1 MSVSRTRRLGP
12 TPADVEF
19 KSMDEQVEIVPLV
32 KVPVIDSID
41 GSSNRWGP
49 LVPPQKAS
57 VPLWFAVHLKKK
69 RKCRIMVPRWLG
81 QAALEETL
89 RQELTDEQFSDLPRT
104 YLEVSKVLLEVAS
117 DDFPQPDKVRILLK
131 DIREARQSKVR
142 AGLGALNPIHLAMPN
157 LSNMEIAEVRPFFTL
172 AHKRLVMLDPDVDKQ
187 AEIEKM
193 WLEKPQEALRR
204 AEVGAFNEA

>member
-19 KSMDEQVEIVPLV
+19 KSMDETVEIVPLV
-32 KVPVIDSID
+32 KLPVIDSID
-41 GSSNRWGP
+41 GSSIRWGP

-57 VPLWFAVHLKKK
+57 VPLWFAIHLKKK
-69 RKCRIMVPRWLG
+69 RKCRIIVPRWLG
-81 QAALEETL
+81 QAHLEETL

-172 AHKRLVMLDPDVDKQ
+172 AHKRLVLLDPDVDKQ

-204 AEVGAFNEA
+204 AEMGAFNET